1 MITEYLEKNKT
12 LLNFEANNY
21 QHALEKM
28 LAVSERKNH
37 AEIIQMILKREA
49 LMPTA
54 IGKSVALPRTIL
66 NDQMKTELIIAISPT
81 GINLNSLD
89 HLPVK
94 IIFLYLF
101 SANDNYPSFLAQS
114 LRLLNDGNLRPELL
128 KAKTEDELIKSIK
141 TWEQG

>member
-1 MITEYLEKNKT
+1 MITAYLEKNKT

-37 AEIIQMILKREA
+37 DKIIQTILKREA

-66 NDQMKTELIIAISPT
+66 NDQMKTELIIAISPK

-101 SANDNYPSFLAQS
+101 STNDNYPSILAQS

-128 KAKTEDELIKSIK
+128 KAKTEDELIKSIE